1 MNDQHIDQN
10 LKYLM
15 RKAGLINPSP
25 DFTHRVME
33 KIHQMPVEKIQPGLK
48 ADWIKDWVSFSS
60 LGFAGVL
67 AMAWYFISYN
77 NNLLFVWPKN
87 EYWPLFENITDS
99 LFAIFSSFRVS
110 SITVAVIGA
119 ILLVFIADIVIKKVQ
134 TDRRNYLLL

>member
-33 KIHQMPVEKIQPGLK
+33 RIHQMPVEKTQISLK
-48 ADWIKDWVSFSS
+48 ADWIKDWVFFSS
-60 LGFAGVL
+60 LGIAGAL
-67 AMAWYFISYN
+67 ATAWYFISYN

-87 EYWPLFENITDS
+87 EYWPLFEKITDS
-99 LFAIFSSFRVS
+99 LSAIFSSFRVS

-119 ILLVFIADIVIKKVQ
+119 ILLVFVTDLVIKKIQSFRKVF
-134 TDRRNYLLL
+134 LFL